1 MIQISEAMGYAL
13 ASRSFRMICRATIT
27 RGGAVLA
34 RDLPVDIGREEGDRS
49 LRVPERVTLQIP
61 KRINGQEWT
70 GDGYDSPIAPYGQR
84 VHVKI
89 GIDLGADGFGW
100 INRGEFLIHD
110 SDLTGPTVTINA
122 VGLLALHEEARLVSP
137 FKPTG
142 TVVSCIRKL
151 AEPGLTVVKHAD
163 VVDHAVNTG
172 LAFDDDRLGCI
183 LTLCQSISAR
193 PLVNP
198 AGYLDIL
205 PGDQPNPESI
215 FYQDGSYLMRL
226 HDPTWTYQRPSIVD
240 VSTSATRDG
249 IINAMVVRGETST
262 GLPVQGVAYDQSGG
276 PGSFGGPF
284 NPMPVP
290 EYLYSSIVPTKALAT
305 LVART
310 MLNRRLAPYRRSWHI
325 RSVPIPFYQV
335 GDYAY
340 YYYTQGDEEYAL
352 TEVESMVLPYTAA
365 SGQMELTVR
374 ELAP

>member
-1 MIQISEAMGYAL
+1 MIKISQAMGYAL
-13 ASRSFRMICRATIT
+13 TSRSFRMICRATIT
-27 RGGAVLA
+27 RAGRVLA

-84 VHVKI
+84 VHIKV
-89 GIDLGADGFGW
+89 GIDLGADGYEW
-100 INRGEFLIHD
+100 INRGEFLLHD
-110 SDLTGPTVTINA
+110 SDLSGPTVTIVA

-142 TVVSCIRKL
+142 TVFSCIRKL
-151 AEPGLTVVKHAD
+151 VEPGLTVVKHPD
-163 VVDHAVNTG
+163 VVDHAVNAG

-193 PLVNP
+193 PMVNP

-205 PGDQPNPESI
+205 PGDQPNPEVG
-215 FYQDGSYLMRL
+215 YQDGAYLMRF
-226 HDPTWTYQRPSIVD
+226 HDPSWTYQRPSVVD
-240 VSTSATRDG
+240 VATSASRDG
-249 IINAMVVRGETST
+249 IINAMVVRGETSA
-262 GLPVQGVAYDQSGG
+262 GLPVQGVAYDQSGS

-290 EYLYSSIVPTKALAT
+290 EYFYSSVVPTKGIAT

-310 MLNRRLAPYRRSWHI
+310 MLNRRLAPYRRSWQLK
-325 RSVPIPFYQV
+325 SVPIPFYQV
-335 GDYAY
+335 GDHAEY
-340 YYYTQGDEEYAL
+340 YYGQGDETYAS
-352 TEVESMVLPYTAA
+352 TEVESLVMPYTAA
-365 SGQMELTVR
+365 SGPMEMTIR